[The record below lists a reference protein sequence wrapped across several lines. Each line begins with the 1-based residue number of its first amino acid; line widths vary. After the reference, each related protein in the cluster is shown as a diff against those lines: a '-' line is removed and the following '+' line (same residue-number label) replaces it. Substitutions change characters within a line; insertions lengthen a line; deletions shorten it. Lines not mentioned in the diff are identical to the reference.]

1 MATNILMCFRYGK
14 EFCKLPK
21 KDLYRKEYYMSE
33 FKVIKPIEIDENVG
47 KLIGKDWMLV
57 TAKKDNQINTMTAS
71 WGGLGVM
78 WGRDVAYTVIRP
90 QRFTK
95 KFVDGSTHFSLS
107 FYDNKYRET
116 LSYLG
121 KVSGRDEDKISKSGL
136 TVAEELDTPYFEEA
150 KLVLI
155 CKKMFAQPLNENSFL
170 DTSLI
175 EKWYPNRDYHELYI
189 AEIEKV
195 LIKK

>member
-1 MATNILMCFRYGK
+1 
-14 EFCKLPK
+14 
-21 KDLYRKEYYMSE
+21 MSE
-33 FKVIKPIEIDENVG
+33 FKVIKPTEIDTNVC

-57 TAKKDNQINTMTAS
+57 TAKKGIQVNTMTAS

-78 WGRDVAYTVIRP
+78 WGRDVVYTVIRP

-95 KFVDGSTHFSLS
+95 EFIDSSTHFSLS
-107 FYDNKYRET
+107 FYDNNYRDT

-136 TVAEELDTPYFEEA
+136 TIAEELDTPYFEEA
-150 KLVLI
+150 NLVLI
-155 CKKMFAQPLNENSFL
+155 CKKLFAQPLGEYNFL
-170 DTSLI
+170 DPSLI
-175 EKWYPNRDYHELYI
+175 EKWYPNKDYHQLYI

-195 LIKK
+195 LIK